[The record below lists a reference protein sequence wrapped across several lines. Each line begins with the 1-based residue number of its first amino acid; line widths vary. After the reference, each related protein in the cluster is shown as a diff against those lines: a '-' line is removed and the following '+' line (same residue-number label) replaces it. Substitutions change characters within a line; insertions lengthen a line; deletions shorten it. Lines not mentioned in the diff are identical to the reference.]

1 MTRKLG
7 VASPQLLGKYPQLP
21 APYRMIQIGQIET
34 LIMRIDTCVTVL
46 VPNLNRIHDLYLKEK
61 KIKCFIPCIFMIRI

>member
-1 MTRKLG
+1 MYQNDKKIGCGFPPTFGEKT
-7 VASPQLLGKYPQLP
+7 QLP

-46 VPNLNRIHDLYLKEK
+46 VPNLNRIHDLYLKK
-61 KIKCFIPCIFMIRI
+61 KKKSNVLFHAFL